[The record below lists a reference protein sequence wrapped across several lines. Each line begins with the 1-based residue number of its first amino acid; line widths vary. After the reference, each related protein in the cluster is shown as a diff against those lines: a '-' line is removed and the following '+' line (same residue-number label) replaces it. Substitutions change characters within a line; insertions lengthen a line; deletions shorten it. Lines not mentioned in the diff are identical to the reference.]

1 MTDNEERSL
10 EARDTASGE
19 LRTVDNTQ
27 EEVYALPEKKARR
40 SMIPSI
46 LSLILAIVSISTCQI
61 WVLALILALAAF
73 GLALFARYRLGYFDK
88 VALFGLIVSIVGIV
102 FACFSAVVT
111 ISGIFTTLA

>member
-1 MTDNEERSL
+1 MTDNDERSL
-10 EARDTASGE
+10 EVRNAASGE
-19 LRTVDNTQ
+19 LRTVENTQ

-46 LSLILAIVSISTCQI
+46 LSLILAIVSVLTCQI
-61 WVLALILALAAF
+61 WVLALLLALASL

-88 VALFGLIVSIVGIV
+88 VALFGLIVSIVGTV

-111 ISGIFTTLA
+111 ISGIFSALA